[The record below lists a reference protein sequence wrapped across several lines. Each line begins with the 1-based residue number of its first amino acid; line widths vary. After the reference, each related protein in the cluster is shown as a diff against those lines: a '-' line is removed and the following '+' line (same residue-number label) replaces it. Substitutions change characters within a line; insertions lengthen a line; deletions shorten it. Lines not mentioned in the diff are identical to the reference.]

1 LSIESCDLCDI
12 GAGAI
17 LKVTVARRK
26 EHRSKMH
33 CARAVFLLPVNV
45 PLVLPQQTRFPVANF
60 EKLKLQTSNLR
71 LKNPEQL
78 QNGFIC
84 FYTFAPRSFGLAPT
98 AKNIMKV
105 DSLRLHIAIE
115 VTLLLSVSCF
125 VKTANEKHVYE
136 EWKNKEWQKM
146 HRETL
151 FPYKSPWK
159 KR

>member
-1 LSIESCDLCDI
+1 MHQ
-12 GAGAI
+12 
-17 LKVTVARRK
+17 
-26 EHRSKMH
+26 HRGKMH
-33 CARAVFLLPVNV
+33 CARVVFLLPVTAH
-45 PLVLPQQTRFPVANF
+45 LVLLQQTRFPVANF

-78 QNGFIC
+78 QYSFIC

-105 DSLRLHIAIE
+105 DSLRSHVAIV
-115 VTLLLSVSCF
+115 VTLLLSASCF

-136 EWKNKEWQKM
+136 EWKNKDWQKM
-146 HRETL
+146 RRETL